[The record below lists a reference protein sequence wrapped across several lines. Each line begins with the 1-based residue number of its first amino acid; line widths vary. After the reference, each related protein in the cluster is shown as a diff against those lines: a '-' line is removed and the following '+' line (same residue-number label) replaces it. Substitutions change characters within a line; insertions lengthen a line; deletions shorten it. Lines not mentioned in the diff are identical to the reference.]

1 MALADLVT
9 KFRDKVISPEGGILA
24 NAGDKIFLRLL
35 LDHKQGIL
43 EQNFHLWIKG
53 KVKSIH
59 HNDITVDKIVLVN
72 KFEDERK
79 QKICDE
85 SFDSLKNRFRGSRTI
100 TLKKDEDWLIVPSG
114 QTSGISSISCQEQIS
129 LELGLEEANSETQVE
144 KQEPERMDANCV
156 FDVIF
161 EKSSWMKQE
170 ENISTR

>member
-24 NAGDKIFLRLL
+24 SAGDKIFIRLL
-35 LDHKQGIL
+35 LDHKQGVS

-59 HNDITVDKIVLVN
+59 HNAVTVDEIALVN

-85 SFDSLKNRFRGSRTI
+85 SFDSLKSRFRGSRTI

-114 QTSGISSISCQEQIS
+114 
-129 LELGLEEANSETQVE
+129 
-144 KQEPERMDANCV
+144 
-156 FDVIF
+156 
-161 EKSSWMKQE
+161 
-170 ENISTR
+170 